1 MKYYIITPL
10 FLLYFFTL
18 FSCKTKPASTS
29 SKNQQVIENT
39 NNNQVTA
46 YPTEPGTCMIQG
58 VLIKLLPNDAS
69 LESEPCKS
77 FPCKGLVVITKC
89 RACGFGIS
97 QKPIEGDTLEVKFL
111 HSTASSAE
119 FKSVYPA
126 KVVLPGLKL
135 DQLFE
140 AQIKIKL
147 SPGEVLK
154 YEIANYELL
163 H

>member
-1 MKYYIITPL
+1 MKYYIFSALVII
-10 FLLYFFTL
+10 YSFTL
-18 FSCKTKPASTS
+18 FSCKTKPVSTS
-29 SKNQQVIENT
+29 PKNQQTIENT
-39 NNNQVTA
+39 NNNQVTV

-69 LESEPCKS
+69 LEDEPCKS

-97 QKPIEGDTLEVKFL
+97 NKPIEGDTLEVKFL
-111 HSTASSAE
+111 HSTVSSDE
-119 FKSVYPA
+119 FKGVYPA

-147 SPGEVLK
+147 SPGEILK
-154 YEIANYELL
+154 YEIANYELI